1 MNHPH
6 NIEANQHLSIL
17 FLSLVPSELVAVF
30 IAADIPK
37 KKYNALINE
46 FLFELHQ
53 DLFENGKLSVI
64 LRRNRSPLTSTVN
77 VIHDAFTLLLR
88 HITTTIAVYSNPL
101 TIIDIN

>member
-1 MNHPH
+1 YHANYHGIFVKHRDKFKALMNHPH
-6 NIEANQHLSIL
+6 KIEANQHLSIL
-17 FLSLVPSELVAVF
+17 FLSLVPSELVTVF

-64 LRRNRSPLTSTVN
+64 L
-77 VIHDAFTLLLR
+77 
-88 HITTTIAVYSNPL
+88 
-101 TIIDIN
+101 